1 MEHILLLLTLVSG
14 LDFISFDLQVDC
26 DYLDYGASIL
36 SSKITSRTSS
46 STEVTPTFLSAK
58 VNSKSGRP
66 RTHSDPTPK
75 PPGAIPSLTR
85 GARKQTRNNKE
96 APAAGTASSEK
107 SPEASGETGT
117 NIENENG
124 DNLIRNEGAG
134 DSIPIPSTEEPRSS
148 MMSSS
153 LQMTSSRNLLERMS
167 SLETKSPFLERAAAS
182 REGLRWRGA
191 GQSGRG
197 ERVKDENGEEDD
209 MVVAK
214 GRRSGRSKKRRRK
227 RNEENEVS
235 DESSPRG
242 HVTREEN
249 HVTREG
255 NHVIPGAV
263 LFSPTNTTTTTV
275 DADDSVLV
283 GAPHSMRTEECDY
296 ETEPVILQSL
306 AEEKGLGLSLEMELA
321 LAARDEPGIQT
332 SMSSGDAGGG
342 DQLELHLPPSRD
354 AAPSETPRVHL
365 ENLEESLPRTSG
377 NNRNPF
383 DVEED
388 VDLSPSL
395 PPSTPPSF
403 PDKNSDNLSNRQH
416 RSHTIHHPPSS
427 ASTRSELKSDEK
439 RNPRRVPLN
448 SKPISSSSRS
458 PPSAQHRSK
467 SRREKGVTS
476 EVEGEFDIITQS
488 EVRALDGRR
497 RTNALYSEDRE
508 GEREVGEGDEED
520 LVTVGK
526 MVYHEPPQRPKTVTE
541 EREKSL

>member
-1 MEHILLLLTLVSG
+1 M
-14 LDFISFDLQVDC
+14 
-26 DYLDYGASIL
+26 
-36 SSKITSRTSS
+36 
-46 STEVTPTFLSAK
+46 TPTFLSAK
-58 VNSKSGRP
+58 VNSKGGRP
-66 RTHSDPTPK
+66 RTQSDPTPK

-85 GARKQTRNNKE
+85 GARKQTGNNKE
-96 APAAGTASSEK
+96 APAAGTASSK
-107 SPEASGETGT
+107 ISPEASGETGT

-134 DSIPIPSTEEPRSS
+134 DSIPIPSTEEPHSS

-227 RNEENEVS
+227 RNEANEVS

-249 HVTREG
+249 HV
-255 NHVIPGAV
+255 IPGAV
-263 LFSPTNTTTTTV
+263 LFSPTNTATIV

-283 GAPHSMRTEECDY
+283 GAPHSTRTEECDY

-377 NNRNPF
+377 SSNRNPF

-403 PDKNSDNLSNRQH
+403 TDKNSDNLSHRQH

-427 ASTRSELKSDEK
+427 AGTRSELKSDEK

-467 SRREKGVTS
+467 SRRERRVTS
-476 EVEGEFDIITQS
+476 EVEGEFDIITRS

-497 RTNALYSEDRE
+497 RANALYSEDRE
-508 GEREVGEGDEED
+508 GEREVGDEED
-520 LVTVGK
+520 LVTV
-526 MVYHEPPQRPKTVTE
+526 VYHEPPQRPKTVTE
-541 EREKSL
+541 EEKRACDVR